1 MRVLLVM
8 GILPH
13 LLVTLDDYQNVSP
26 ASAGLFVAA
35 GSGLTCLAAPL
46 LP

>member
-13 LLVTLDDYQNVSP
+13 LLATLERG
-26 ASAGLFVAA
+26 A
-35 GSGLTCLAAPL
+35 LAAALGQGGAPRA
-46 LP
+46 